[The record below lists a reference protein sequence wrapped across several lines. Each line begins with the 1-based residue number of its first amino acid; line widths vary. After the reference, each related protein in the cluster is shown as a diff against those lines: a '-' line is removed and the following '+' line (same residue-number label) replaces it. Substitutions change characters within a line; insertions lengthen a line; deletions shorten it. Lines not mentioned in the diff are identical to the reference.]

1 MSFPSVFSQET
12 TNATIERINSLTS
25 KSEPKWGTMNVAQ
38 MLAHTN
44 VSYDLAFLRKSNKP
58 NPIMKF
64 LLKLLVKPMVVNEK
78 EYPKNSRTAPIFI
91 IANERNFEKE
101 KELLIDNIK
110 LTQAKGPNYFDGRE
124 SPSLGALTSE
134 EWNNLFYKHLD
145 HHLKQF
151 GV

>member
-12 TNATIERINSLTS
+12 TNTTLARIDKLTP
-25 KSEPKWGTMNVAQ
+25 KTEPKWGTMNVAQ

-44 VSYDLAFLRKSNKP
+44 VSYDLAFQRIGNKQ

-78 EYPKNSRTAPIFI
+78 EYPKNSRTAPVFI
-91 IANERNFEKE
+91 IADERIFEKE

-110 LTQAKGPNYFDGRE
+110 MTQEKGANFFDGRE
-124 SPSLGALTSE
+124 SPSFGALTSD
-134 EWNNLFYKHLD
+134 EWNNLFYKHID
-145 HHLKQF
+145 HHLNQF

>member
-12 TNATIERINSLTS
+12 TDTTLARIYKLTP
-25 KSEPKWGTMNVAQ
+25 KTEPKWGAMNVAQ

-44 VSYDLAFLRKSNKP
+44 VSYDLAFQRIANKQ

-78 EYPKNSRTAPIFI
+78 EYQKNSRTAPVFI
-91 IANERNFEKE
+91 IADERIFEKE
-101 KELLIDNIK
+101 KELLIENIK
-110 LTQAKGPNYFDGRE
+110 MTQEKGANFFDGRE
-124 SPSLGALTSE
+124 SPSFGALTSK
-134 EWNNLFYKHLD
+134 EWNNLFYKHID
-145 HHLKQF
+145 HHLNQF